1 MCQVSLLNQMC
12 NIKFR
17 ICTTRFNNKTMMEN
31 QMWRLRNNMIGNC
44 VYGLPSLSPLK
55 ELDGVLLV
63 LEMNNDTNRIEGIGV
78 LENRK
83 IHECSVYDTGN
94 YNRYVFVGKYRFRI
108 RHTSNKEAYA
118 SSDDEAYA
126 SIKLTEEEIIVIKM
140 LEIALFYGYKH
151 SKRGR
156 GISTLPKHVYEL
168 YDFTTTIK
176 YLCKRVLLT
185 L

>member
-1 MCQVSLLNQMC
+1 
-12 NIKFR
+12 
-17 ICTTRFNNKTMMEN
+17 MMEN

-44 VYGLPSLSPLK
+44 VYGLPSLSPLNG
-55 ELDGVLLV
+55 LDGVLLV

-83 IHECSVYDTGN
+83 IHGYGCSVYDTGN

-140 LEIALFYGYKH
+140 LEMALFYGYKH

-156 GISTLPKHVYEL
+156 GISILPKHVYEL

-176 YLCKRVLLT
+176 YLCKRVLLMT